1 MKVVLPSSKTGIENV
16 INAYH
21 MSKVSYAT
29 DSIWTCV
36 IIISL
41 HIQSY
46 TYCWILSH
54 STYLTED
61 VLCISASLM
70 FMLVNAIDSPS
81 FSYFPLTNCPAWTD
95 SLSKRKW
102 FYIYKAKETLNDLE
116 VYMRYS
122 QLQDDWEGCCWQ
134 IPFDGL
140 EINLITCCY
149 GL

>member
-1 MKVVLPSSKTGIENV
+1 MHT
-16 INAYH
+16 
-21 MSKVSYAT
+21 
-29 DSIWTCV
+29 IWAKSLMQQIQYGHV

-81 FSYFPLTNCPAWTD
+81 FSYFPSNQ
-95 SLSKRKW
+95 LSRLNRQSVKKWKW